1 MDSALVAN
9 ISTISQTLEDIV
21 SSRLEVSLFGDMRAR
36 PLRHMNYGNQ
46 EVRISLPYSNNRS

>member
-21 SSRLEVSLFGDMRAR
+21 SSRLKVSLFSDMRAR
-36 PLRHMNYGNQ
+36 PLRHMNWK
-46 EVRISLPYSNNRS
+46 PRSEDIFAIL